1 MELSDKIT
9 GTLEHRSMNQELRVS
24 KGIQGSE
31 NRVSVVMPL
40 HNAADRVEA
49 GVRSVQGQSLVDW
62 ELLVVDDA
70 SKDDSVA
77 RVEAL
82 AAADARIRVLR
93 LERNSGPAVARNA
106 GIRMAQGR
114 YIAFLDSDD
123 AWAPEKLAR
132 QVAAM
137 ERGAVFSFTA
147 MERFDEQG
155 RRLSAAGVPEQVS
168 YEAMLKTNYIGCSSA
183 MYDTRFFGKVEM
195 PLIDRRQDYGLW
207 LRLLKQV
214 EFAHGLNEPLVR
226 YTVRSGSVSSNK
238 LTTAGYTWRV
248 YRELE
253 GLSLARSVWCFAHQ
267 TGRAAVRNRLPSL
280 ARRLG
285 WLHAVHGAGD
295 VDFRGPSGPRV
306 DGR

>member
-1 MELSDKIT
+1 MDKGGYRGLSPFFQDSAT
-9 GTLEHRSMNQELRVS
+9 P
-24 KGIQGSE
+24 
-31 NRVSVVMPL
+31 RVSVVMPL

-49 GVRSVQGQSLVDW
+49 GVRSVLGQSLAAW

-70 SKDDSVA
+70 STDDSVA

-82 AAADARIRVLR
+82 AAGDARVRVLR
-93 LERNSGPAVARNA
+93 LERNGGPAVARNA
-106 GIRMAQGR
+106 GIREARGR

-132 QVAAM
+132 QLALM

-155 RRLSAAGVPEQVS
+155 NRLAVAGVPERVG
-168 YEAMLKTNYIGCSSA
+168 YEELLKTNYIGCSTA

-214 EFAHGLNEPLVR
+214 EFAYGLNEPLVR
-226 YTVRSGSVSSNK
+226 YAVRSGSVSSNK

-253 GLSLARSVWCFAHQ
+253 GLSRVRSAYCLAHQ
-267 TGRAAVRNRLPSL
+267 TGRAAARNHLPGV

-285 WLHAVHGAGD
+285 WLHPVGG
-295 VDFRGPSGPRV
+295 
-306 DGR
+306 

>member
-1 MELSDKIT
+1 
-9 GTLEHRSMNQELRVS
+9 
-24 KGIQGSE
+24 
-31 NRVSVVMPL
+31 MPL

-49 GVRSVQGQSLVDW
+49 GVRSVQEQSLEDW

-70 SKDDSVA
+70 STDDSVG

-82 AAADARIRVLR
+82 AADDARIRVLR
-93 LERNSGPAVARNA
+93 LERNGGPAVARNA
-106 GIRMAQGR
+106 GIREARGR

-132 QVAAM
+132 QVAAL

-155 RRLSAAGVPEQVS
+155 RRLSAVGVPEWVS
-168 YEAMLKTNYIGCSSA
+168 YAEMLKTNYIGCSTA
-183 MYDTRFFGKVEM
+183 MYDTLFFGKVEM

-207 LRLLKQV
+207 LRLLKRV
-214 EFAHGLNEPLVR
+214 EFACGLNEPLVR

-253 GLSLARSVWCFAHQ
+253 GFSWVRSAYLLGHQ
-267 TGRAAVRNRLPSL
+267 TGRALVRNRFPRV
-280 ARRLG
+280 ARWLG
-285 WLHAVHGAGD
+285 WLHSVDGGVDRDCHGP
-295 VDFRGPSGPRV
+295 FGPSQ
-306 DGR
+306 

>member
-1 MELSDKIT
+1 MSD
-9 GTLEHRSMNQELRVS
+9 ENERVAAR
-24 KGIQGSE
+24 I
-31 NRVSVVMPL
+31 SVVTPL
-40 HNAADRVEA
+40 YNAADRVEE
-49 GVRSVQGQSLVDW
+49 GVRSVQAQSLLDW

-70 SKDDSVA
+70 STDDSVA

-82 AAADARIRVLR
+82 AADDTRIRVLR
-93 LERNSGPAVARNA
+93 LERNAGPAVARNA
-106 GIRMAQGR
+106 GIREARGR

-132 QVAAM
+132 QVALM

-155 RRLSAAGVPEQVS
+155 NRLAVAGVPERVG
-168 YEAMLKTNYIGCSSA
+168 YEELLKTNYIGCSTA

-207 LRLLKQV
+207 LRLLKRV
-214 EFAHGLNEPLVR
+214 EFAYGLNEPLVR

-253 GLSLARSVWCFAHQ
+253 GLSRVRSAYCLAHQ
-267 TGRAAVRNRLPSL
+267 TGRAAVRNHLPRA

-285 WLHAVHGAGD
+285 WLHPVGG
-295 VDFRGPSGPRV
+295 
-306 DGR
+306 

>member
-1 MELSDKIT
+1 MDKGGYRGLSPFSQDSAT
-9 GTLEHRSMNQELRVS
+9 PL
-24 KGIQGSE
+24 
-31 NRVSVVMPL
+31 VSVVMPL

-49 GVRSVQGQSLVDW
+49 GVRSVLGQSLAAW

-70 SKDDSVA
+70 STDDSVA

-82 AAADARIRVLR
+82 AAGDARIRVLR
-93 LERNSGPAVARNA
+93 LERNGGPAVARNA
-106 GIRMAQGR
+106 GIREARGR

-123 AWAPEKLAR
+123 AWAPEKLTR
-132 QVAAM
+132 QVALM
-137 ERGAVFSFTA
+137 EQGAVFSFTA

-155 RRLSAAGVPEQVS
+155 NRLAVAGVPERVG
-168 YEAMLKTNYIGCSSA
+168 YEELLKTNYIGCSTA

-207 LRLLKQV
+207 LRLLKRV

-253 GLSLARSVWCFAHQ
+253 GLSRVRSAYCLAHQ
-267 TGRAAVRNRLPSL
+267 TGRAAVRNHLPRV

-285 WLHAVHGAGD
+285 WLHPVGG
-295 VDFRGPSGPRV
+295 
-306 DGR
+306 

>member
-1 MELSDKIT
+1 MSGL
-9 GTLEHRSMNQELRVS
+9 LRVDGTCRGVS
-24 KGIQGSE
+24 TP
-31 NRVSVVMPL
+31 RVSVVMPL

-49 GVRSVQGQSLVDW
+49 GVRSVQGQSLPDW

-70 SKDDSVA
+70 STDDSGA
-77 RVEAL
+77 RVAAL
-82 AAADARIRVLR
+82 AAEDARIRVLR
-93 LERNSGPAVARNA
+93 LERNGGPAVARNA
-106 GIRMAQGR
+106 GIREARGW

-123 AWAPEKLAR
+123 VWAPEKLVR
-132 QVAAM
+132 QVALM

-147 MERFDEQG
+147 MERVDEQG
-155 RRLSAAGVPEQVS
+155 RRLSAAGVPERVG
-168 YEAMLKTNYIGCSSA
+168 YGELLKTNYIGCSTV
-183 MYDTRFFGKVEM
+183 MYDTGFFGKVEM

-207 LRLLKQV
+207 LWLLKQV

-253 GLSLARSVWCFAHQ
+253 GLSVMRSAYCLAHQ
-267 TGRAAVRNRLPSL
+267 TARAAVRNHLPRV

-285 WLHAVHGAGD
+285 WLHPVDGGVDLDCHGPL
-295 VDFRGPSGPRV
+295 GPSQ
-306 DGR
+306 

>member
-1 MELSDKIT
+1 MNCGSFDAIT
-9 GTLEHRSMNQELRVS
+9 ANVS
-24 KGIQGSE
+24 I
-31 NRVSVVMPL
+31 VMPL
-40 HNAADRVEA
+40 YNAADRVEE
-49 GVRSVQGQSLVDW
+49 GVRSVQAQSLSDW

-70 SKDDSVA
+70 STDDSVK

-82 AAADARIRVLR
+82 AAEDARIRVLR
-93 LERNSGPAVARNA
+93 LERNGGPALARNA
-106 GIRMAQGR
+106 GIREARGR

-155 RRLSAAGVPEQVS
+155 RRLSAAGVPERVS
-168 YEAMLKTNYIGCSSA
+168 YEEMLKTNYVGCSTA
-183 MYDTRFFGKVEM
+183 MYDTRYFGKVEM
-195 PLIDRRQDYGLW
+195 PQIDRRQDYGLW
-207 LRLLKQV
+207 LRLLKRV
-214 EFAHGLNEPLVR
+214 EVAHGLNEPLVR

-238 LTTAGYTWRV
+238 LTTAAYTWRV

-253 GLSLARSVWCFAHQ
+253 RLSWVRSGYCLAHQ
-267 TGRAAVRNRLPSL
+267 TGRALVRNRCPRV

-285 WLHAVHGAGD
+285 WLHPVGE
-295 VDFRGPSGPRV
+295 
-306 DGR
+306 